1 MKLGDICNKIGSGA
15 TPRGGKGTYT
25 ESGTPIIRSQNVL
38 DWSFNSN
45 GLAYIDDNQAYALSN
60 VEVKP
65 GDVLLNITGDSVA
78 RACIVPNELTPARV
92 NQHVSILRANDKSN
106 PIFLLAWL
114 QSNKSLLLSLASSGA
129 TRNALTKAMLENLDI
144 NLPSIDVQ
152 KRIAE
157 IISSIQEKINA
168 NTKLNGYLVA

>member
-1 MKLGDICNKIGSGA
+1 M
-15 TPRGGKGTYT
+15 
-25 ESGTPIIRSQNVL
+25 RSQHVL
-38 DWSFNSN
+38 DRSVNSN
-45 GLAYIDDNQAYALSN
+45 GLAYIDNNQAYALSN
-60 VEVKP
+60 VEVKS

-168 NTKLNGYLVA
+168 NTKLNGYLAA